1 MYNLY
6 IDEFGD
12 SSVLLGPGSGGRND
26 AQPFVILSGVIIKS
40 ELVPTVTDEVIRL
53 KKRYFPNALPANNG
67 HNLTWLQVEIKGAN
81 LKKGIVHRD
90 RNRRRTFSRFYRDL
104 FHIINNHDIKLLTK
118 CYVKPFNQLINFEN
132 IYTSCVQN
140 FCSHFQHFLNSRTSQ
155 AYGSVILD
163 SRQHHK
169 DKRVAFS
176 IATQK
181 YKMTSDKYPNLI
193 EVPSFGMDNNHIG
206 LQICDWL
213 VSGVVVPVC
222 GLVYINPHLPNNIF
236 ANSNYIHIKNKYSDL
251 IKNIQYRYRDS
262 NHYRR
267 GGLVVSD
274 PNGGLNSSH
283 FFR

>member
-12 SSVLLGPGSGGRND
+12 SSTLLSAGNGGRNST
-26 AQPFVILSGVIIKS
+26 QPFVILSGVIIKS
-40 ELVPTVTDEVIRL
+40 ELVPFVTEEVIKL
-53 KKRYFPNALPANNG
+53 KRRYFPNALPATNG

-81 LKKGIVHRD
+81 LKKGIVHRN

-104 FHIINNHDIKLLTK
+104 FQLINNYDIKLLTK
-118 CYVKPFNQLINFEN
+118 CYVKPLDQAINFEN

-140 FCSHFQHFLNSRTSQ
+140 FCTHFQNFLSSQEPQ

-163 SRQHHK
+163 SREHHK
-169 DKRVAFS
+169 DKRVAYS

-181 YKMTSDKYPNLI
+181 YKMRGDKFPNLI

-213 VSGVVVPVC
+213 VSGVIVPVC

-236 ANSNYIHIKNKYSDL
+236 ANPNYNFIKQKYSSE
-251 IKNIQYRYRDS
+251 IKKIQYRYRDV
-262 NHYRR
+262 NNYRR

-283 FFR
+283 FF